1 MASGKCRQTW
11 TLLAE
16 RNPLVSFTSVFSKS
30 GLVVMA
36 CFEDD
41 GLVVVGL
48 YTDVW
53 ELVMLEGVGGCITAP
68 TLVAGADLGE
78 DEEIGCLAMVGEVV
92 GSQFLTVYSCL
103 EAVLFVSGAD
113 SLTAD
118 KDG

>member
-1 MASGKCRQTW
+1 MVSGKYRQTW

-16 RNPLVSFTSVFSKS
+16 RNPLISCTSVFSKS

-36 CFEDD
+36 FFEDD

-48 YTDVW
+48 YADVW
-53 ELVMLEGVGGCITAP
+53 ELVMLGVGGCITAP
-68 TLVAGADLGE
+68 TLVAGAGLGE
-78 DEEIGCLAMVGEVV
+78 DEEIGCLEMVREVV
-92 GSQFLTVYSCL
+92 GSQFLTEYGCL